1 MTHYYRKKRYT
12 KKKHLFKNDKK
23 IWIKFFFLIFLSII
37 FLCMQSIWK
46 DSEELKEYPTH
57 KIHIAID
64 VDNNYIYACIV
75 YLTSLLNNRAKSTF
89 YTIHVLSSDRFS
101 KDHINKIKIVVENF
115 GKNHSEILFYNLGND
130 FAGAPVSCFAT
141 ASYYR
146 IALPSLLPNI
156 DRIIYTDLDSV
167 NLKDLTEFYNIQFQK
182 DMYIAA
188 VLDRVGML
196 KELEVFG
203 IKPKKYINAG
213 VLLMDLKTMR
223 ENSIEKKLRDFIA
236 THDIKTVD
244 QTAINAVCHNNIQIL
259 PYKYAVFQIYED
271 LVEINK
277 AQDSMYRVSE
287 SELYEAFHN
296 TAILHYPGPNKPWNK
311 NFQYYSRAYW
321 WYYAKMSGFYN
332 DILNYYRYD
341 DKYVEDILKQIPDD
355 GGLLKRNYKKFK
367 L

>member
-1 MTHYYRKKRYT
+1 MTRYYRKKRYS
-12 KKKHLFKNDKK
+12 KKKHLSKK
-23 IWIKFFFLIFLSII
+23 YNKIFIKPVFLIFLSIL
-37 FLCMQSIWK
+37 FLYMRSEWK
-46 DSEELKEYPTH
+46 ESEEFKGYPNH
-57 KIHIAID
+57 KIHVAID
-64 VDNNYIYACIV
+64 IDNNYIYTGIV
-75 YLTSLLNNRAKSTF
+75 YLTSLLNNRAKLTF
-89 YTIHVLSSDRFS
+89 YTIHVLSSDSFS
-101 KDHINKIKIVVENF
+101 KNNIDKIKTIVENF
-115 GKNHSEILFYNLGND
+115 GKNHSEVFFYNLGND
-130 FAGAPVSCFAT
+130 FRGAPISCFAT
-141 ASYYR
+141 SAYYR

-156 DRIIYTDLDSV
+156 DRVIYTDLDAV
-167 NLKDLTEFYNIQFQK
+167 NLKDLSEMYNIQFEK
-182 DMYIAA
+182 DMYISG
-188 VLDRVGML
+188 VLDRVGMI

-203 IKPKKYINAG
+203 IKTNKYINSG

-236 THDIKTVD
+236 THAIKTVD
-244 QTAINAVCHNNIQIL
+244 QTAINAVCINNTQIL
-259 PYKYAVFQIYED
+259 PYKYAVFQDYEN
-271 LVEINK
+271 LVQINK